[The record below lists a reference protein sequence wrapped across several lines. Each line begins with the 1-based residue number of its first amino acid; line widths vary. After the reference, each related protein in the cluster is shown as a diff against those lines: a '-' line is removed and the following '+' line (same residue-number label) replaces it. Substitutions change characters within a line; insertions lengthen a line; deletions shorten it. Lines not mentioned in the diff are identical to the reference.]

1 MKVTGP
7 QNPTIQETTTGKTR
21 EKGEKPAQT
30 ERRES
35 PSTDGVSNR
44 TTLTMT
50 RIKEAIRTEPEVRS
64 ERVAELKAKVAGG
77 KYKVDP
83 DSVAKNLLTES
94 LRDDLEKP

>member
-1 MKVTGP
+1 MKVTGS

-21 EKGEKPAQT
+21 EKGQKPVQT

-35 PSTDGVSNR
+35 PATDGVANR
-44 TTLTMT
+44 TSLTMT
-50 RIKEAIRTEPEVRS
+50 RIKEAIRNEPEVRS

>member
-1 MKVTGP
+1 MKVTGT
-7 QNPTIQETTTGKTR
+7 QHPTIQETTTGKAR
-21 EKGEKPAQT
+21 EKGQKPTET
-30 ERRES
+30 ERRGS
-35 PSTDGVSNR
+35 PATGEVANR
-44 TTLTMT
+44 LSLTMT
-50 RIKEAIRTEPEVRS
+50 RIKDAIRNEPEVRS

>member
-1 MKVTGP
+1 MKVTGT
-7 QNPTIQETTTGKTR
+7 QHPTIQETTTGKAR
-21 EKGEKPAQT
+21 EKGQKPTGT
-30 ERRES
+30 EPRGS
-35 PSTDGVSNR
+35 PATDEVANR
-44 TTLTMT
+44 PTLTMT
-50 RIKEAIRTEPEVRS
+50 RIKEAIRNEPEVRS

>member
-1 MKVTGP
+1 MKVTGS

-21 EKGEKPAQT
+21 EKGQKPVQT

-35 PSTDGVSNR
+35 PATDGVANHTS
-44 TTLTMT
+44 LTMT
-50 RIKEAIRTEPEVRS
+50 RIREAIRNEPEVRS
-64 ERVAELKAKVAGG
+64 EWVAELKAKVAGG